1 MKVRDFINIMNW
13 TTFDICKEDE
23 HSCSKRIMFVNLKEV
38 SLDTINTELLN
49 SEIRVVQPICKND
62 DNDPFDYFSII
73 IK

>member
-1 MKVRDFINIMNW
+1 MKVKDFINIINW

-23 HSCSKRIMFVNLKEV
+23 YGCSRRIMFVNLREMP
-38 SLDTINTELLN
+38 LGTINTELLN
-49 SEIRVVQPICKND
+49 SEIKVVQPICKND